1 MINLPSIKESEI
13 LDEIQEH
20 LRRGNIHREGVWIR
34 ILELRADWG
43 SMIYH
48 YGANPPCHPAHVGTP
63 EEMATALFDLS
74 MEYKIYKFE
83 TIRGGCDD
91 ISIAGYGFA
100 VVGYD
105 IYLVQSKDHQTN
117 ITGELVETFVE
128 LVEDSLECAKAK
140 EVAE

>member
-1 MINLPSIKESEI
+1 MIKLPSIKESEI
-13 LDEIQEH
+13 LDEIRDH
-20 LRRGNIHREGVWIR
+20 LRLGNIYQDGVWIR
-34 ILELRADWG
+34 ILVLRADWG

-48 YGANPPCHPAHVGTP
+48 YGANPPCHQSHVGTP
-63 EEMATALFDLS
+63 EEMATTLFDLS
-74 MEYKIYKFE
+74 MECQIYKFE
-83 TIRGGCDD
+83 TIRGKVDD
-91 ISIAGYGFA
+91 ISISGYGNA